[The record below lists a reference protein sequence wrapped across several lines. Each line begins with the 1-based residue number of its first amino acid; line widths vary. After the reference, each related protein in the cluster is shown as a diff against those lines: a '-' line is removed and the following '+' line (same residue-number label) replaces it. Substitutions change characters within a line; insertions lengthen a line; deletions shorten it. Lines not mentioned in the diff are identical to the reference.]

1 MNKTIKHSAILL
13 LLSLILILS
22 ACSGGKGDNESP
34 QQTGETNDPT
44 STAEP
49 VTTSVPLPYDA
60 PLTGLKL
67 ENAATARPIVVMI
80 NNFAAARP
88 QSGLTNADVIWE
100 VLAEGGITRL
110 IAVFQSTSALTDTI
124 GPIRSIRPYLIDIG
138 DSFGAVLAH
147 AGASN
152 DGYAI
157 LQRQGKPY
165 LDEISNAGSY
175 FWRSKERKAPHNL
188 YSSLEKLRTGAE
200 KKKYSMDKQVPPYTF
215 AETGSTETGVPA
227 NDITVSFLLKN
238 YSVGYKYDSATG
250 LYKRSI
256 GDKPHIDMNNNE
268 QLSGTNLVVLGADH
282 KTLDNEGRLSVDLNK
297 GGSAIL
303 FQKGKAIEAEWVR
316 APDGMIRIVKNGE
329 ELPFVPGKTF
339 FHIVP
344 NKPTFE
350 GHVTWVQ
357 N

>member
-1 MNKTIKHSAILL
+1 MNIRIRLSAVSL
-13 LLSLILILS
+13 LLSFVLLVT
-22 ACSGGKGDNESP
+22 ACSGKGGNESP
-34 QQTGETNDPT
+34 QETSDTTEPT
-44 STAEP
+44 MVTEP
-49 VTTSVPLPYDA
+49 VEEPAPLPYDA

-67 ENAATARPIVVMI
+67 EQAATARPIVVMI

-110 IAVFQSTSALTDTI
+110 IAVFQSTNAISDTI

-138 DSFGAVLAH
+138 DSYGAILAH

-200 KKKYSMDKQVPPYTF
+200 KKKYSMDKQALPYTF
-215 AETGSTETGVPA
+215 TDTGVSATGVPA
-227 NDITVSFLLKN
+227 TDITVNFLLKN
-238 YSVGYKYDSATG
+238 YNVGYKYDTATG
-250 LYKRSI
+250 LYQRSI
-256 GDKPHIDMNNNE
+256 GDKPHIDLNNSE
-268 QLSGTNLVVLGADH
+268 QLKASNLVVLGADH
-282 KTLDNEGRLSVDLNK
+282 KTLDKEGRLAVNLDK
-297 GGSAIL
+297 GGKALL
-303 FQKGKAIEAEWVR
+303 FQKGKAIEADWVR
-316 APDGMIRIVKNGE
+316 APDGMIRIVIDGAE
-329 ELPFVPGKTF
+329 AAFVPGKTF

-344 NKPTFE
+344 NTPTFE

-357 N
+357 T